1 MTDSPTAGHRTAWGL
16 AGEVV
21 TAAVRRTALIWLL
34 LRLLL
39 ALVLAASPLGRG
51 PLGGWKHSIVLVLV
65 ATGLVLY
72 DARRLNERVFAE
84 NLGLSE
90 RAIAVVS
97 LLSALLLEIL
107 LQVARPFLSGA

>member
-1 MTDSPTAGHRTAWGL
+1 MI
-16 AGEVV
+16 
-21 TAAVRRTALIWLL
+21 TAAIRRTALIWLL

-39 ALVLAASPLGRG
+39 ALVLAASPFGRG
-51 PLGGWKHSIVLVLV
+51 PLGGWRHSIVLVLV
-65 ATGLVLY
+65 AMGLVLY

-97 LLSALLLEIL
+97 LLSAVLLEIL
-107 LQVARPFLSGA
+107 LQFARPFLSGA

>member
-1 MTDSPTAGHRTAWGL
+1 MTDSPTAGHGTARGL

-21 TAAVRRTALIWLL
+21 TAAARRTALIWLL

-39 ALVLAASPLGRG
+39 AAVLLPVGSS

-65 ATGLVLY
+65 TTGLVLY

-90 RAIAVVS
+90 RAIASVS
-97 LLSALLLEIL
+97 LLSAVVLEIL
-107 LQVARPFLSGA
+107 LQLARPFLSGA